1 MKPQV
6 KGSVTSLNYKQ
17 KLEQFNSTVKYKN
30 EMDFLTKLM
39 DIQKNETV
47 LDYGCGIGTMV
58 EELTF
63 KYPDSHIFGYD
74 KYQYIEDQDW
84 FKNSFHFPMDK
95 VYFMHSIDHIE
106 NIMSA
111 LFYLKENLKATSKVY
126 VLTPNRFWLENMR
139 NEEYE
144 PDETVIRHHS
154 PRELIQLFEDSGF
167 IIDYL
172 GQMGKEKNG
181 FNERIF
187 LKASK

>member
-1 MKPQV
+1 MKQQARGL
-6 KGSVTSLNYKQ
+6 KSSLNYKQ
-17 KLEQFNSTVKYKN
+17 KLEQFNSTVKYQK
-30 EMDFLTKLM
+30 EMEFLIKLM
-39 DIQKNETV
+39 DIQRNDTV

-63 KYPDSHIFGYD
+63 KFPESHIFGYD
-74 KYQYIEDQDW
+74 KYQYIEDKGW

-106 NIMSA
+106 NIMSQ
-111 LFYLKENLKATSKVY
+111 LFYLSENLKATSQVF
-126 VLTPNRFWLENMR
+126 VLTPNRLWLERMR

-167 IIDYL
+167 TIENIGQL
-172 GQMGKEKNG
+172 GEEKDG
-181 FNERIF
+181 LHERIF
-187 LKASK
+187 LKAIK